1 MCILALQFQVA
12 RDAPVLLA
20 YNREE
25 DVERPSSP
33 PRIQSGRPR
42 VVCGVDRKAN
52 GTWLGVNQHGLCVAV
67 SNRPKRAVP
76 PEPISRGLLCR
87 KLLGAANARDAARMA
102 VDELSSGNYAGAN
115 YVCVDASYAAVVYG
129 GDSIRLVELAPGLHF
144 LTNGDVDDP
153 NDPRQAFARRLLT
166 LQKLDSA
173 VAFLAVVSRTFA
185 RRADAEGRWGVVI
198 GNGKVRTVSST
209 LLSLTKRPHNSILQ
223 YAGGAPDVTPY
234 EDYSALLRQVLA
246 SDRSS
251 ARAAAALA
259 KG

>member
-52 GTWLGVNQHGLCVAV
+52 GTWMGVNQHGLCVAV
-67 SNRPKRAVP
+67 SNRPKRVAP
-76 PEPISRGLLCR
+76 SEPVSRGLLCR
-87 KLLGAANARDAARMA
+87 ELLGAANARDAARLA
-102 VDELSSGNYAGAN
+102 VEKLSSGNYAGAN
-115 YVCVDASYAAVVYG
+115 FVCVDASYAAVVHG
-129 GDSIRLVELAPGLHF
+129 GDSIRVVELPPGLHL
-144 LTNGDVDDP
+144 LTNGDVNDP
-153 NDPRQAFARRLLT
+153 DDPRQAFARRLLT

-173 VAFLAVVSRTFA
+173 VAFLAVVSRTFS
-185 RRADAEGRWGVVI
+185 RRANADGRWGVVI
-198 GNGKVRTVSST
+198 GEGKVRTVSST
-209 LLSLTKRPHNSILQ
+209 LLSLTKRPHGSILQ
-223 YAGGAPDVTPY
+223 YAGGPPDVTPY

-246 SDRSS
+246 SGRSS
-251 ARAAAALA
+251 RAAAVLA
-259 KG
+259 KS